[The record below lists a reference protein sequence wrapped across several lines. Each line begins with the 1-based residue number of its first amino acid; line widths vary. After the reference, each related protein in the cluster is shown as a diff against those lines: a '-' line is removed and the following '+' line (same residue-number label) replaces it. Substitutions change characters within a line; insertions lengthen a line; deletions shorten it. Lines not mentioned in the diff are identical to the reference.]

1 MILPHRA
8 HADFWVHFDELLETV
23 QKAAKAA
30 YEEWCRDPR
39 SPRIVFK
46 KVGED
51 LYSARIGR
59 NWRALALLNQD
70 EFVWFWIGSHDDYDQ
85 LIS

>member
-8 HADFWVHFDELLETV
+8 HADFWVHFDELSETV

-39 SPRIVFK
+39 SSRIVFK

>member
-8 HADFWVHFDELLETV
+8 HADFWVHFDELPETV

-46 KVGED
+46 KVG
-51 LYSARIGR
+51 
-59 NWRALALLNQD
+59 
-70 EFVWFWIGSHDDYDQ
+70 
-85 LIS
+85 